1 MNDFYLQLAKDRQ
14 SELIHE
20 AHNPSLAKGRLRNE
34 PLVRVSFTFELR
46 LGGRQRQVASES

>member
-14 SELIHE
+14 SELIDE
-20 AHNPSLAKGRLRNE
+20 AHNHSQAKLRLRGE

-46 LGGRQRQVASES
+46 FGGRRRQVPWES

>member
-20 AHNPSLAKGRLRNE
+20 AHNQSLAKGRLRNE